1 MGREKRYSK
10 NHETMFLLQ
19 KEEVLGEILKLY
31 SLAKL
36 ETASQR
42 LDIPF

>member
-1 MGREKRYSK
+1 MGREQRYPK

-19 KEEVLGEILKLY
+19 KEVLGEIFKLY

-42 LDIPF
+42 LDIPV